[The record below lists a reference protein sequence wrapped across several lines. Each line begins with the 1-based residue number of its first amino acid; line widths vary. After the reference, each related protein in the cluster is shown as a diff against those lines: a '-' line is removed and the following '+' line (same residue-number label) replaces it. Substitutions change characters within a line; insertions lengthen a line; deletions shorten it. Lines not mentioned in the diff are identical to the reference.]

1 MVCVLKSDFLG
12 FVYFF
17 LSLFFSFG
25 FLIMGKIAKIIV
37 DSFVFQAHLLGVF
50 DNVKEAEFH
59 TTEYDKIIA
68 VISQE
73 GEKLPVFNAICIFS
87 LEL

>member
-17 LSLFFSFG
+17 SLSFFSFG
-25 FLIMGKIAKIIV
+25 FLILGKIAKIIV

>member
-1 MVCVLKSDFLG
+1 M
-12 FVYFF
+12 
-17 LSLFFSFG
+17 
-25 FLIMGKIAKIIV
+25 IV
-37 DSFVFQAHLLGVF
+37 DAFVFQAHLLGVF

>member
-1 MVCVLKSDFLG
+1 M
-12 FVYFF
+12 
-17 LSLFFSFG
+17 
-25 FLIMGKIAKIIV
+25 FLILGKIAKITV
-37 DSFVFQAHLLGVF
+37 DAFVFQAHLLGVF

-59 TTEYDKIIA
+59 KTEYDKIIA